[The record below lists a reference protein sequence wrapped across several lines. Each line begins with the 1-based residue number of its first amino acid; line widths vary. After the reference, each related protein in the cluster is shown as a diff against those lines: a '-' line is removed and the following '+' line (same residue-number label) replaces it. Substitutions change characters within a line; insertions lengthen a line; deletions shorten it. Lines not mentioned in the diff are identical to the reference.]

1 MNIAEFLIQTASSR
15 RRRTNYNKRSGNN
28 SAIGFVVS
36 GKDESLCVNG
46 YTALDKCPEIIAGCY
61 AIAKLMG
68 SITIHLMSNTERG
81 DVRIVN
87 ELSRVLDIEP
97 MPNMTRKTW
106 MEAIVMNMLLYGKG
120 NSIVLPRTR
129 KGYLQ
134 DLEPVSASRVVL
146 NPVPGSYRDYTVNID
161 GRTYTADRVLH
172 FVYNPDKYYMW
183 QGKGVTVALR
193 DIANNLKQA
202 AATEKGFM
210 ESKWKPSLI
219 VKVDALID
227 EFASPDGRQKLLESY
242 VESAQVGEPWL
253 IPAEQFSVEQVRPLS
268 LADLAITDT
277 VQLDRRMVAAILG
290 IPAFVLGVGD
300 YNKDAWNN
308 FVQNTIR
315 PIAVGIQQELTK
327 KLILSPKWYVK
338 FNVLS
343 LMDWDLNTI
352 YQVFGGLSDKGIVT
366 GNEVRD
372 RIGMSPLDGLDE
384 LRILENYIPTD
395 MIGNQ
400 KKLIQQGDGE

>member
-1 MNIAEFLIQTASSR
+1 MKVKNLMPWNRTRQTRGALPAIA
-15 RRRTNYNKRSGNN
+15 Y
-28 SAIGFVVS
+28 VV
-36 GKDESLCVNG
+36 GDDDSLCVPG
-46 YTALDKCPEIIAGCY
+46 YTSLDRCPEIVAGCY
-61 AIAKLMG
+61 AIARLMG
-68 SITIHLMSNTERG
+68 SITIHLMANTERG
-81 DVRIVN
+81 DVRIIN
-87 ELSRVLDIEP
+87 ELSRLLDIEP

-106 MEAIVMNMLLYGKG
+106 VEAIVMNMLLYGRG

-134 DLEPVSASRVVL
+134 DLEPISASRVSL
-146 NPVPGSYRDYTVNID
+146 QPAPGSFRDYTVQID
-161 GRTYTADRVLH
+161 GRTYAPDRVLH
-172 FVYNPDKYYMW
+172 FVHNPDKYYMW
-183 QGKGVTVALR
+183 KGKGMTVSLQGVA
-193 DIANNLKQA
+193 DNLKQA
-202 AATEKGFM
+202 AATEKGFLK
-210 ESKWKPSLI
+210 SKWKPSLI

-227 EFASPDGRQKLLESY
+227 EFATPEGREKLLNSY
-242 VESAQVGEPWL
+242 AKSATVGEPWI
-253 IPAEQFSVEQVRPLS
+253 IPAEQFAVEQVKPLS

-277 VQLDRRMVAAILG
+277 IQLDRRMVASILG

-315 PIAVGIQQELTK
+315 PIAIGIQQELTK

-384 LRILENYIPTD
+384 LRILENYIPSD

-400 KKLIQQGDGE
+400 KKLIQGGDTE

>member
-1 MNIAEFLIQTASSR
+1 MKIKNLMPWNRTRQTRGALPAIA
-15 RRRTNYNKRSGNN
+15 Y
-28 SAIGFVVS
+28 VV
-36 GKDESLCVNG
+36 GDDDSLCVPG
-46 YTALDKCPEIIAGCY
+46 YTSLDRCPEIVAGCY
-61 AIAKLMG
+61 AIARLMG
-68 SITIHLMSNTERG
+68 SITIHLMANTERG
-81 DVRIVN
+81 DVRIIN
-87 ELSRVLDIEP
+87 ELSRLLDIEP

-106 MEAIVMNMLLYGKG
+106 VEAIVMNMLLYGRG

-134 DLEPVSASRVVL
+134 DLEPISASRISL
-146 NPVPGSYRDYTVNID
+146 QPAPGSFRDYTVQID
-161 GRTYTADRVLH
+161 GRTYASDRVLH
-172 FVYNPDKYYMW
+172 FVHNPDKYYMW
-183 QGKGVTVALR
+183 KGKGMTVSLQGVA
-193 DIANNLKQA
+193 DNLKQA
-202 AATEKGFM
+202 AATEKGFLK
-210 ESKWKPSLI
+210 SKWKPSLI

-227 EFASPDGRQKLLESY
+227 EFATPEGREKLLNSY
-242 VESAQVGEPWL
+242 AKSATVGEPWI
-253 IPAEQFSVEQVRPLS
+253 IPAEQFAVEQVKPLS

-277 VQLDRRMVAAILG
+277 IQLDRRMVASILG

-300 YNKDAWNN
+300 YKKDAWNN

-315 PIAVGIQQELTK
+315 PIAIGIQQELTK

-384 LRILENYIPTD
+384 LRILENYIPSD

-400 KKLIQQGDGE
+400 KKLIQGGDTE